1 MITVKDGMF
10 HLQGKNISYIMEIS
24 KEGNLYHRYFGR
36 KVHYLPAPYQPWTPV
51 WGCYDAKTG
60 ISLEAA
66 PQEYP
71 SYGVTD
77 LKTPAYVVKNP
88 QGNTLCTP
96 TYRSHTIY
104 EGKKPLPGLPA
115 VYDNAHTARTLE
127 IVMEDSLAG
136 VRLIHSYTVFEEF
149 DIVCRS
155 TCIENMG
162 EGTLL
167 LQAAGS
173 VCLELPDSGYEAVYL
188 AGRWSQERRP
198 IKVPIQQGK
207 VEVSNARGGSG
218 HQINPFVMLAK
229 QGATETSGEVYGFA
243 LVYSGDH
250 ATVAEE
256 SQYGTTR
263 VIMGINPQGFE
274 AEVCDSFQTPEC
286 ILAYSPTGF
295 GCLSRTYHDV
305 FRNNLCRG
313 KWKNKRRPIV
323 VNNWEATV
331 YDFDEEKLL
340 AIVEKAGQTGIEM
353 FVLDD
358 GWFGKRNDEN
368 CSLGDW
374 VVNNQKLPSGIRGFA
389 EKVKSRGMAFGLW
402 FEPEMISP
410 DSDLYRA
417 HPDWAI
423 HAAGREPAQSRYQL
437 VLDLTRPE
445 VCDYVIESVS
455 AVLREADI
463 SYVKWDMNRHISD
476 MPYPG
481 YNHAYILGLYRIME
495 TLTARF
501 PDVLFESCSGGGGRF
516 DAGMLYYMPQVWT
529 SDNTDALDRC
539 RIQYGTSFAYPPA
552 VMAAHVS
559 SAESNRHKASF
570 KTRADVAYGA
580 VFGYELD
587 LTKLTEAELEEIR
600 GQIKFYKQIQPL
612 VMQGDFYRL
621 RSPFEGNLC
630 AWEIA
635 AKDGSEAFAC
645 AVVSLAD
652 LYTAKPVLRFAGLD
666 ADALYRDTQTGRLY
680 GGDLLMYMGL
690 EVELPPEDAASVIY
704 HFVKQGCKE

>member
-104 EGKKPLPGLPA
+104 EGKRPLPGLPA

-136 VRLIHSYTVFEEF
+136 VRLVHSYTVFEEF

-155 TCIENMG
+155 TRIENIG
-162 EGTLL
+162 EGILL

-173 VCLELPDSGYEAVYL
+173 ACLELPDNGYEAVYL
-188 AGRWSQERRP
+188 VGRWSQERRP
-198 IKVPIQQGK
+198 VKIPVQQGK
-207 VEVSNARGGSG
+207 VEISNARGGSG

-229 QGATETSGEVYGFA
+229 KGATETSGEVYGFS

-250 ATVAEE
+250 ATVVEE

-263 VIMGINPQGFE
+263 VIMGINPLAFE
-274 AEVCDSFQTPEC
+274 AEVRDSFQTPEC
-286 ILAYSPTGF
+286 ILAYSPDGF
-295 GCLSRTYHDV
+295 GRLSRTYHDV
-305 FRNNLCRG
+305 FRSNLCRG
-313 KWKNKRRPIV
+313 KWKGKSRPIV

-331 YDFDEEKLL
+331 YNFDEQKLL
-340 AIVEKAGQTGIEM
+340 SIVEKASQVGIEM

-374 VVNNQKLPSGIRGFA
+374 VVNKQKLPSGIKGFA
-389 EKVKSRGMAFGLW
+389 DKVKGYGMAFGLW

-423 HAAGREPAQSRYQL
+423 RAAGREPAQSRYQF

-495 TLTARF
+495 TLTERF

-529 SDNTDALDRC
+529 SDNTDAIDRC

-559 SAESNRHKASF
+559 SLESNRHKAPL

-587 LTKLTEAELEEIR
+587 LTKLQESELEEIR
-600 GQIKFYKQIQPL
+600 EQIQFYKQIQPL
-612 VMQGDFYRL
+612 VLQGDFYRL

-645 AVVSLAD
+645 AVVSMAD

-666 ADALYRDTQTGRLY
+666 ADAVYQDTQTGRCY

-690 EVELPPEDAASVIY
+690 EVELPQEDSTSVIY
-704 HFVKQGCKE
+704 HFVKQK